1 MPKFK
6 YRARLPDG
14 RMQAGMIEADDL
26 AGAQQAL
33 DDREV
38 ETLLLEPFKG
48 VEAGSQSLLESLNT
62 VSAKDLVIMARTLS
76 VMISA
81 SVPITDSLDNIGR
94 QTENPKLKSVLNDVA
109 REVEGGSRLSDAMER
124 HPKVFSGFFVNMIRS
139 GETSGQLDQVLEYL
153 ADQTE
158 KDYDLNAK
166 IKGAM
171 IYPSFIMATMVAV
184 GFVMMTVVVP
194 KLVGILQQSNIA
206 LPLTTRILIG
216 TSNFMVGYWWLVLL
230 LMAGSYALYRY
241 IYSTPAGKYAIDLF
255 TLRLPVIGRLTQGVS
270 VVRFSRSF
278 STLVKGGVD
287 VVTAL
292 EIVAG
297 VMDNEVWKRLVLDT
311 IREVND
317 GNSITTALDRSPFV
331 PKMMSQMLAVGE
343 STGRTAEVLGRLST
357 FYSRDIDNLVSN
369 LVALIE
375 PLVLIILGLGVGVLV
390 SAILL
395 PLYQLSSGAGG

>member
-1 MPKFK
+1 MPKFR

-26 AGAQQAL
+26 VGAQQAL

-48 VEAGSQSLLESLNT
+48 VEASSQNLMAFLNKVT
-62 VSAKDLVIMARTLS
+62 PKDLVIMSRTLS

-81 SVPITDSLDNIGR
+81 SVPITDALDNIGH
-94 QTENPKLKSVLNDVA
+94 QTENPKLKQILNDVA

-124 HPKVFSGFFVNMIRS
+124 HPKVFTGFFVNMIRS

-166 IKGAM
+166 VKGAM
-171 IYPSFIMATMVAV
+171 IYPSFIIATMVVVA
-184 GFVMMTVVVP
+184 FIMMTEVVP
-194 KLVGILQQSNIA
+194 KLVGILVQSHVT
-206 LPLTTRILIG
+206 LPLSTQILIG
-216 TSNFMVGYWWLVLL
+216 TSDFMVHYWWVIILL
-230 LMAGSYALYRY
+230 GVGGFVGFRFAYNKPR
-241 IYSTPAGKYAIDLF
+241 GKYAFDYLK
-255 TLRLPVIGRLTQGVS
+255 LRLPVIGRLTQGIA

-287 VVTAL
+287 VVSAL

-297 VMDNEVWKRLVLDT
+297 VMDNEIWRRLVLET

-317 GNSITTALDRSPFV
+317 GNSITTALERSPFV
-331 PKMMSQMLAVGE
+331 PKMMTQMLAVGE

-357 FYSRDIDNLVSN
+357 FYSRDIDNLVAN

-375 PLVLIILGLGVGVLV
+375 PLVLIILGLGVGLLV

-395 PLYQLSSGAGG
+395 PLYQLSSGAGS

>member
-48 VEAGSQSLLESLNT
+48 VEAGSQSLIESLNKVT
-62 VSAKDLVIMARTLS
+62 AKDLVIMARTLS

-94 QTENPKLKSVLNDVA
+94 QTENPKLKAVLNDVA
-109 REVEGGSRLSDAMER
+109 REVEGGARLSDAMER

-194 KLVGILQQSNIA
+194 KLVGILQQANVA

-230 LMAGSYALYRY
+230 LMGAAYGLYRY
-241 IYSTPAGKYAIDLF
+241 TYSTPGGKYAIDLL

-287 VVTAL
+287 VVSAL

-297 VMDNEVWKRLVLDT
+297 VMDNEVWKRLVLET

-343 STGRTAEVLGRLST
+343 QTGRTAEVLGRLST
-357 FYSRDIDNLVSN
+357 FYSRDIDNLVAN

-375 PLVLIILGLGVGVLV
+375 PLVLIILGVGVGVLV